1 MTITRLCQCG
11 IFSIKQNMQHK
22 KNQIT
27 VTLAMKDNIGKF
39 RKFRVFSLMIICQNA
54 IYHLGLRMITGPFS
68 YFFKKLVE

>member
-27 VTLAMKDNIGKF
+27 VTLAMKDNIG
-39 RKFRVFSLMIICQNA
+39 RPESLE
-54 IYHLGLRMITGPFS
+54 YSP
-68 YFFKKLVE
+68 